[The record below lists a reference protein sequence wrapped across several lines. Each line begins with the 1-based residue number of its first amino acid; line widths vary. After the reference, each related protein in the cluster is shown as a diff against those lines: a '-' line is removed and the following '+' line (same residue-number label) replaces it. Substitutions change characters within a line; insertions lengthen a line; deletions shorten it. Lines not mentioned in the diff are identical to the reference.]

1 MQMKTKM
8 NMNMKMKM
16 EKGDHQR
23 LRARKRLP
31 RTRGQIM
38 PYSYDWSTLEVSQA
52 VLRQCIHS

>member
-1 MQMKTKM
+1 MKTKM